1 LPFVFYVLVGAEV
14 ENSKTKYTTHMDF
27 IKVAGHNKI
36 NIKQQKQKKK
46 SSESQLQSL
55 QYYR

>member
-27 IKVAGHNKI
+27 IKVAGHNKN
-36 NIKQQKQKKK
+36 NIRQQKQKQRVIKK
-46 SSESQLQSL
+46 SITIFTIL
-55 QYYR
+55 